1 MKFKVFCVSVT
12 LICSL
17 LPGISLAQNKVVVIP
32 LMREAPL
39 EPYAPLA
46 AESPSASA
54 YFDNPMGGHVTDKAT
69 GLVWQKSDDDDLKTW
84 SEAREYCQN
93 LELPSGGWTDWR
105 LPSVE
110 ELISIVDYGA
120 HDPAIN
126 SVFWGTE
133 QLPYWSAT
141 TMADDSGGAQ
151 IVGFINGTVS
161 WDYRSAEYY
170 VRCVRRLSARDNIF
184 KNNNNGT
191 VSDLST
197 GLMWQ
202 RENDNIIIPW
212 DDANSY
218 CQELSLGGKHDWRLP
233 NVKELQSI
241 ADGRIKNPVI
251 DTEVFIHN
259 GIFFWSATTRADNSQ
274 YAWFVRFD
282 NGDCYFL
289 GKLSY
294 NLVRCVR

>member
-1 MKFKVFCVSVT
+1 MKFKVFIVSVT
-12 LICSL
+12 FICSL

-32 LMREAPL
+32 LMKEAPL

-126 SVFWGTE
+126 PVFWGTE

-141 TMADDSGGAQ
+141 TMPDDSGGAQ

-161 WDYRSAEYY
+161 WDYRSAEYN

-197 GLMWQ
+197 GLSCG
-202 RENDNIIIPW
+202 NAKTIT
-212 DDANSY
+212 S
-218 CQELSLGGKHDWRLP
+218 
-233 NVKELQSI
+233 
-241 ADGRIKNPVI
+241 
-251 DTEVFIHN
+251 
-259 GIFFWSATTRADNSQ
+259 
-274 YAWFVRFD
+274 
-282 NGDCYFL
+282 
-289 GKLSY
+289 
-294 NLVRCVR
+294 